1 MYPYFRTLR
10 WVVFSGSRPKIT
22 NPQNS
27 TFITSRVWLSDID
40 VYPELN
46 NGRHLTIMDIGRYN
60 HGVKMGLFK
69 VLRENK
75 WGLMVAGNFTRYR
88 RRIKFLQ
95 KFTLETRIVGYDER
109 WFYFYQE
116 TKRNGNIHSSALIRT
131 AVTSKNGL
139 VPSKSVSEKMKL
151 EYQPNVPEW
160 VTKWIELNEISPQL

>member
-1 MYPYFRTLR
+1 
-10 WVVFSGSRPKIT
+10 
-22 NPQNS
+22 
-27 TFITSRVWLSDID
+27 
-40 VYPELN
+40 
-46 NGRHLTIMDIGRYN
+46 MDIGRYN